1 MHPLLSIREVMHP
14 LLSIREVTIFG
25 GMYLYPKLTDVAQGV
40 HYVSKKS
47 NYLLESLGNFNRV

>member
-1 MHPLLSIREVMHP
+1 MHP

-25 GMYLYPKLTDVAQGV
+25 GMYLYPKLTDVAQRV